1 VLREKFS
8 IFSASKKD
16 SSRASVVISSSIKK
30 ATGDK
35 GAYEKLVKEYDLRCF
50 LRQKCDE
57 ELTID
62 KAKHQ
67 WRQVRRKVKVLRM
80 LENLKN
86 MNETDLNEEI
96 IQERINQ
103 KKGQEYKD
111 EEEQSYWSK
120 FIISPGNYWNMLWNN
135 LVIFNFIVY
144 VLIIPV
150 VVSFNPIIPS
160 STLHVLL
167 IFDIVFFMDRI
178 LDLLV
183 GY

>member
-1 VLREKFS
+1 V
-8 IFSASKKD
+8 SK
-16 SSRASVVISSSIKK
+16 SSLEK

-67 WRQVRRKVKVLRM
+67 WKQVRRKVKVLRM
-80 LENLKN
+80 LENLSV
-86 MNETDLNEEI
+86 LNEPGLNKEVL
-96 IQERINQ
+96 QERISAR
-103 KKGQEYKD
+103 KEQEEED
-111 EEEQSYWSK
+111 EEQASYWSK

-135 LVIFNFIVY
+135 LVIMNFIAY

-150 VVSFNPIIPS
+150 VVSFNPILDTQ
-160 STLHVLL
+160 TLHMLL
-167 IFDIVFFMDRI
+167 VFDIVFLMDRI

-183 GY
+183 GYQKAD